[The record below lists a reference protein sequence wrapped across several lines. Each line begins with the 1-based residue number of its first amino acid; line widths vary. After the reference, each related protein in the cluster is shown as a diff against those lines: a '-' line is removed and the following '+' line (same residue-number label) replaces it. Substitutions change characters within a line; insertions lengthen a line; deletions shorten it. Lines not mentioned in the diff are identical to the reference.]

1 MRYLGRGEM
10 VKKIIEAIIAGA
22 VLSLVASSIKNMAT
36 VSQNVAEIQKETA
49 TVKEEVSEVKEE
61 ISEVEEMLQHLEA
74 EEPTETDKYHSL
86 PLGHYTLTA
95 YEWTGNTCTNGEYP
109 SKGYTIA
116 CNSLPLG
123 TRVYIEGYGFYT
135 VEDRGGMADNVID
148 IYLGDYDECIEFGV
162 QEADVYLIKED

>member
-1 MRYLGRGEM
+1 MTA
-10 VKKIIEAIIAGA
+10 KKIAEAVIAGTI
-22 VLSLVASSIKNMAT
+22 LVMAT
-36 VSQNVAEIQKETA
+36 ASFINSLNRGAEIQNTKIEETEYRVEHLE
-49 TVKEEVSEVKEE
+49 TEVQELKVEIEE
-61 ISEVEEMLQHLEA
+61 IEETTEVDEKHA
-74 EEPTETDKYHSL
+74 L

-95 YEWTGNTCTNGEYP
+95 YEWTGNTCANGEYP
-109 SKGYTIA
+109 TEGYTIA

-123 TRVYIEGYGFYT
+123 TRVYIEGYGIYT

>member
-1 MRYLGRGEM
+1 M
-10 VKKIIEAIIAGA
+10 VKKIIEAAIVGA
-22 VLSLVASSIKNMAT
+22 ILALVASSIKNLNA
-36 VSQNVAEIQKETA
+36 SSRKIAEIQE
-49 TVKEEVSEVKEE
+49 VKAEVSEVKEE

-74 EEPTETDKYHSL
+74 EEPTETDRYHSL

-95 YEWTGNTCTNGEYP
+95 YEWTGNTCANGNYP

-116 CNSLPLG
+116 CNSLPIG
-123 TRVYIEGYGFYT
+123 TRVWIEGYGEFT
-135 VEDRGGMADNVID
+135 VEDRGGKADNVID

>member
-1 MRYLGRGEM
+1 M
-10 VKKIIEAIIAGA
+10 VKKIIEAIIAVA
-22 VLSLVASSIKNMAT
+22 VLSLAASSIKNMAT
-36 VSQNVAEIQKETA
+36 VSRNVAEIQKET
-49 TVKEEVSEVKEE
+49 TEVKEEVSEVKEE
-61 ISEVEEMLQHLEA
+61 ISEVEEMLQNLET
-74 EEPTETDKYHSL
+74 EESTETDKYHSL

-95 YEWTGNTCTNGEYP
+95 YEWTGNTCANGEYP

-162 QEADVYLIKED
+162 QEADVYLIKEE

>member
-1 MRYLGRGEM
+1 MWYLGRGEM
-10 VKKIIEAIIAGA
+10 VKKIIEAAIVGA
-22 VLSLVASSIKNMAT
+22 ILALVASSIKNLNA
-36 VSQNVAEIQKETA
+36 SSRKIAEIQE
-49 TVKEEVSEVKEE
+49 VKAEVSEVKEE

-74 EEPTETDKYHSL
+74 EEPTETDRYHSL

-95 YEWTGNTCTNGEYP
+95 YEWTGNTCANGNYP

-116 CNSLPLG
+116 CNSLPIG
-123 TRVYIEGYGFYT
+123 TRVWIEGYGEFT
-135 VEDRGGMADNVID
+135 VEDRGGMAYNVID